1 MAINPDHT
9 DAPTAATPDAPPGQ
23 DPVPPVPPTARR
35 IPRER
40 SHHGDTAVDEYAWLA
55 GKDNPETIAYLEAE
69 NAYTAAMTA
78 GEAGLRETIF
88 GEIKGRT
95 KETDLSVPAR
105 KGRWWYYSRTVEGKQ
120 YAVHCR
126 CPASPGQAVPR
137 TDEGGPLPG
146 EEVLLDGNELASGA
160 PFFSLGAFAVSPDGR
175 LLAYSTDFAGAER
188 YTLRIKDLVTGEIAP
203 DEIPDTHYGCAW
215 SKDGSALF
223 YVTADAAWRP
233 YRVWRHL
240 VGTPATDDA
249 IVLEESD
256 ERYWVGVGLTRS
268 ERYLRI
274 ASSSKLTSEVRL
286 LDAAEPMSRPRV
298 VLPRREGVEYSV
310 EHQAGRPWPGAGDA
324 GRLLI
329 LHNDGA
335 VNFEL
340 SALTLPADGALPAD
354 AGPLADPAD
363 LVPVI
368 MHRDDTR
375 LLGVDAFA
383 GHLVVHFRRDGLT
396 GLRIIGAGGGEREIS
411 FPEPLYQVAPG
422 ANPEYDTGLYR
433 LRYTSLA
440 TPDSVYDADVATG
453 ELTLLKRTHV
463 LPLPGEAG
471 YDPAD
476 YEQHREWATA
486 GDGTAVPIS
495 LICRKGTPRDG
506 SAPCVLYGYGSYEIS
521 ADPGFSIS
529 RLSLLDRGFVY
540 AIAHVRG
547 GGEMG
552 RRWYDDGKM
561 LRKTNTFTDFV
572 ACAEHLASRGWT
584 SPRGLA
590 ARGGSA
596 GGLLVGAAVNIAPQA
611 FGGIVAHVPFV
622 DSLTT
627 ILDPSLPLTVTE
639 WEEWGNPLDDARVY
653 AYMKSYAPYEN
664 ISDRTYPPILAVTSL
679 NDTRVLYHEPA
690 KWIARL
696 RATAHGGA
704 FLLKTEMVAGH
715 AGRSG
720 RYDAWHEEAFVLAWI
735 VTTAGASPAP
745 DAA

>member
-1 MAINPDHT
+1 MSTHPDRT
-9 DAPTAATPDAPPGQ
+9 DSPTATTPDAPPGPGPAG
-23 DPVPPVPPTARR
+23 PVPPAARR

-40 SHHGDTAVDEYAWLA
+40 TYHGDTVVDEYAWLA
-55 GKDNPETIAYLEAE
+55 DKDNPETIAYLAAE
-69 NAYTAAMTA
+69 NAYTVAVTA
-78 GEAGLRETIF
+78 GQAGLREAIF

-105 KGRWWYYSRTVEGKQ
+105 KGGWWYYTRTVEGEQ

-126 CPASPGQAVPR
+126 TAAGPGQAAPPL

-146 EEVLLDGNELASGA
+146 EEVLLDGNELAGDA
-160 PFFSLGAFAVSPDGR
+160 PFFSLGAFSVSPDGR
-175 LLAYSTDFAGAER
+175 LLAYSTDFAGSER
-188 YTLRIKDLVTGEIAP
+188 YTLRVKDLVTGEIAP
-203 DEIPDTHYGCAW
+203 DEIPNTHYGCAW
-215 SKDGSALF
+215 STDGSALF

-240 VGTPATDDA
+240 VGTPAADDV

-274 ASSSKLTSEVRL
+274 AASSKLTSEVWL
-286 LDAAEPMSRPRV
+286 LDATEPTGKPRP
-298 VLPRREGVEYSV
+298 VLPRRQGVEYSV
-310 EHQAGRPWPGAGDA
+310 EHQGGPGDP

-335 VNFEL
+335 LNFEL
-340 SALTLPADGALPAD
+340 SALPLAGPAAGE
-354 AGPLADPAD
+354 GPLADPAG
-363 LVPVI
+363 LIPVI
-368 MHRDDTR
+368 PHRDDTR
-375 LLGVDAFA
+375 LLDVDAFA

-396 GLRIIGAGGGEREIS
+396 GLRIIGADGGEREVS
-411 FPEPLYQVAPG
+411 FPEPLYQVFPS
-422 ANPEYDTGLYR
+422 ANPEYGAHAYR
-433 LRYTSLA
+433 LHYTSLA
-440 TPDSVYDADVATG
+440 TPDSVYDAALDTG
-453 ELTLLKRTHV
+453 ELTLLKRKPV
-463 LPLPGEAG
+463 LPLPGEGG
-471 YDPAD
+471 YDPGD

-486 GDGTAVPIS
+486 GDGTRVPIS

-506 SAPCVLYGYGSYEIS
+506 SAPCVLYGYGSYEMS
-521 ADPGFSIS
+521 SDPYFAVS

-540 AIAHVRG
+540 AVAHIRG

-572 ACAEHLASRGWT
+572 ACAEHLVSQGWT
-584 SPRGLA
+584 SPRRLI

-596 GGLLVGAAVNIAPQA
+596 GGLLVGVAVNLAPQA

-639 WEEWGNPLDDARVY
+639 WEEWGNPLDDAQVY
-653 AYMKSYAPYEN
+653 AYMKAYTPYEN
-664 ISDRTYPPILAVTSL
+664 ISDRTYPPILAITSL

-696 RATAHGGA
+696 RATARGGP

-715 AGRSG
+715 GGRSG
-720 RYDAWHEEAFVLAWI
+720 RYDAWREEAFVLAWI
-735 VTTAGASPAP
+735 VTTAAAAAPAP
-745 DAA
+745 DPA